1 MAALL
6 AGAANTNSATTTVF
20 ADINDDLPS
29 LSSTL
34 VITPQGS
41 SIIGTGPVTGTLDTT
56 QSNCNT
62 AGNNLF
68 SVGSTSN
75 GN

>member
-6 AGAANTNSATTTVF
+6 AGAANTNSAATTIF

-34 VITPQGS
+34 YITPQGS
-41 SIIGTGPVTGTLDTT
+41 SIVGTGPITSTIDTT
-56 QSNCNT
+56 T
-62 AGNNLF
+62 
-68 SVGSTSN
+68 
-75 GN
+75 